1 MSDFFQ
7 SPPSLN
13 NQYDDDVLLKNY
25 LEWKLPTTMLSEIQP
40 ELQHLGQRVI
50 GEIYQLGQEAEANPP
65 KHVPYNPWG
74 KRIDHIEVH
83 AAWNALDRISAEEK
97 LIAIGYER
105 KHGALSRIHQF
116 AKLYLF
122 HPSSAIYTCPLAM
135 TDGAARALELYADD
149 SLKQRAFS
157 HLTSADPSQFW
168 TSGQW
173 MTERTGGSDVSG
185 TSTIAKA
192 DGAQFRLN
200 GVKWFTS
207 ATTSQ
212 MAMTLARIEGAPEG
226 SRGLSLFYL
235 ELRDTQG
242 MLNGIR
248 INRLKEKLGTRALP
262 TAELTLDNAQ
272 ATLVGG
278 IGEGVK
284 KISSLFNIT
293 RIYNACCA
301 VGYMRRALAL
311 ARDYANKR
319 VAFGRPLSQHGLHLE
334 TLAHMQ
340 LEFTGAFHLVFHAIE
355 LLGKDEVGT
364 ASERERSLLR
374 LLTPLAKLY
383 TAKQAIAV
391 VSEALEAFG
400 GAGYIEDTGLPQ
412 LLRNAQVLSI
422 WEGTTNILSLDVL
435 RAIEKE
441 NAATAFFEDVAQRL
455 DVITHPKLQLAKN
468 NTVEAVQK
476 IQSYMKSMAQMN
488 PEEQQIGARHF
499 AFSLTQT
506 YIASLLLEYAE
517 WALQK
522 NKDPLAL
529 ISATR
534 WCAKNLTNLLEPSE
548 THKKESYLLAMNQL
562 DKLY

>member
-7 SPPSLN
+7 SPPSLH
-13 NQYDDDVLLKNY
+13 NQYEDDQVLKNY
-25 LEWKLPTTMLSEIQP
+25 LAWKLPASMLSEIQP
-40 ELQHLGQRVI
+40 EIQHLGQRVI
-50 GEIYQLGQEAEANPP
+50 ADIYHLGQLAEAHPP
-65 KHVPYNPWG
+65 KHIPYDPWG

-83 AAWNALDRISAEEK
+83 AAWQALDRIAAEEK

-105 KHGALSRIHQF
+105 RHGALSRIHQF
-116 AKLYLF
+116 IKLYLF

-135 TDGAARALELYADD
+135 TDGAARALELYADEP
-149 SLKQRAFS
+149 LKQRAFPR
-157 HLTSADPSQFW
+157 LTSSDPAQFW

-173 MTERTGGSDVSG
+173 MTERTGGSDVGG
-185 TSTIAKA
+185 TSTIAKP
-192 DGAQFRLN
+192 DGSLFRLS

-212 MAMTLARIEGAPEG
+212 IAMTLARIEGAPEG

-235 ELRDTQG
+235 ELRDAQG
-242 MLNGIR
+242 NLNGLR
-248 INRLKEKLGTRALP
+248 INRLKDKLGTRALP

-272 ATLVGG
+272 AILLGSQG
-278 IGEGVK
+278 DGVK

-311 ARDYANKR
+311 ARDYATKR
-319 VAFGRPLSQHGLHLE
+319 VAFGRPLCQHSLHVE
-334 TLAHMQ
+334 TLAQMQ

-355 LLGKDEVGT
+355 LLGKEETGIAT
-364 ASERERSLLR
+364 EHEQALLR

-383 TAKQAIAV
+383 TAKQAITV
-391 VSEALEAFG
+391 TSEALEAFG

-441 NAATAFFEDVAQRL
+441 NAAVAFIHEVHQRL
-455 DVITHPKLQLAKN
+455 NSINAPQLLLSKN
-468 NTVEAVQK
+468 KTQKAMQK
-476 IQSYMKSMAQMN
+476 IQNYLHSMPN
-488 PEEQQIGARHF
+488 LSPEEQQIGARCF
-499 AFSLTQT
+499 AFTLTQT
-506 YIASLLLEYAE
+506 YIASLLLEYSE
-517 WALQK
+517 WALHT
-522 NKDPLAL
+522 NKDPLAV
-529 ISATR
+529 INATR
-534 WCAKNLTNLLEPSE
+534 WCSKNLAELLESPQIRLQ
-548 THKKESYLLAMNQL
+548 ESFMLAMNKSL
-562 DKLY
+562 